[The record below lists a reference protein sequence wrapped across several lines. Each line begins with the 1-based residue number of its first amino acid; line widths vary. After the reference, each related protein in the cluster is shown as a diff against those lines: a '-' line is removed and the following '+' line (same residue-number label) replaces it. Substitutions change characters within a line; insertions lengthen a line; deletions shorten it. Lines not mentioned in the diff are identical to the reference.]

1 MDNMKKWLKGICP
14 SIIVDYSSYYCIE
27 KYSVCVGCGRIM
39 NGSKIEIQ
47 CVYYTENYHCGF
59 PDIAEPLKLAYI
71 LLGGSYANNCINET
85 RISYSNPIIRVC

>member
-27 KYSVCVGCGRIM
+27 KYSVCVSCGRILHP
-39 NGSKIEIQ
+39 SFRTAIQ
-47 CVYYTENYHCGF
+47 CAYLTKNYHCGF

-71 LLGGSYANNCINET
+71 LLGGSYANN
-85 RISYSNPIIRVC
+85 RISF